1 MQINNSPE
9 RFAALFKDALF
20 EIAAE
25 SEEPT
30 DVKILNSESQTIGV
44 KRFLETE
51 PFIVNVAHY
60 FGDSIKVEPCVAD
73 SPNVFLDND
82 RLATVKIRVE
92 NSSNSID
99 SESIP
104 MLYARV
110 GSSEGELLNKMPEP
124 KTIYRN
130 SCEQIDLWLDGQSL
144 LVEIET
150 SVDGVTESYQWGT
163 LATPSGLVSIMVNAP
178 KIMQLLD
185 CANQTMPFRLKITV
199 GDAVRYVEYLLMSSA
214 DEPLSLKWLNEFG
227 AIESHPFDSI
237 CAQTREADARGCRL
251 SLLSEPEDGAV
262 IKWLSGIISAERVWL
277 VVEGRVMPVEVV
289 TDKVEI
295 LANQLQRIVIEVAL
309 PNEIL
314 FN

>member
-1 MQINNSPE
+1 MQIINSPE
-9 RFAALFKDALF
+9 RFAALLKDGLF

-25 SEEPT
+25 SAEPT

-51 PFIVNVAHY
+51 PFRVNVAHY

-73 SPNVFLDND
+73 SPNVFLNED
-82 RLATVKIRVE
+82 RVVPVKIRVE

-110 GSSEGELLNKMPEP
+110 GASEGELLNKMPEP

-144 LVEIET
+144 QVEIET
-150 SVDGVTESYQWGT
+150 LVDGVTETYQWGA
-163 LATPSGLVSIMVNAP
+163 LAAQCGVVSITVNAP
-178 KIMQLLD
+178 KIMQLMD
-185 CANQTMPFRLKITV
+185 CINQTTPFRLKITV
-199 GDAVRYVEYLLMSSA
+199 GAAVRYVEYLLMSSA
-214 DEPLSLKWLNEFG
+214 DEQVSLKWLNEFG
-227 AIESHPFDSI
+227 GIESHPFDSI
-237 CAQTREADARGCRL
+237 CAQRREADARGCRL

-262 IKWLSGIISAERVWL
+262 IKWLSGIISAQRVWL

-295 LANQLQRIVIEVAL
+295 LANQLQRIVVEVAL
-309 PNEIL
+309 LNDEL
-314 FN
+314 F